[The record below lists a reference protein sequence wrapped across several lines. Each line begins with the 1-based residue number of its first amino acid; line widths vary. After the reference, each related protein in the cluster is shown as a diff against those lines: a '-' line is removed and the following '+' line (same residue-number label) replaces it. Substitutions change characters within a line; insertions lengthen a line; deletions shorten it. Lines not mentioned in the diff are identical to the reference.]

1 MSEYMNIVDS
11 KTGEKVRKAK
21 ETLDRVI
28 SKHNEES
35 SQIGGCWKWLL
46 EEAEHN
52 EGKISILPDNN
63 QDNEPFNIYR
73 NTV

>member
-35 SQIGGCWKWLL
+35 SQIGGC
-46 EEAEHN
+46 
-52 EGKISILPDNN
+52 
-63 QDNEPFNIYR
+63 
-73 NTV
+73 